1 MVPGTAIETLQSVI
15 GSLVPLA
22 DPAVAE
28 RGLRDLVG
36 VLGTAIAQAAPAHL
50 PADEKSLAEARAPTS
65 KQNGAGTAP
74 APKPERHAAKP
85 LRKRRKTAR
94 RRGKRRTVKPVAASV
109 AVAAPA
115 VASPATRFRIDGT
128 APAVAA
134 D

>member
-15 GSLVPLA
+15 SSLVPLT

-65 KQNGAGTAP
+65 KQNCAETAP
-74 APKPERHAAKP
+74 APKPERQAAKSV
-85 LRKRRKTAR
+85 RKRRKTAR
-94 RRGKRRTVKPVAASV
+94 RGKRRAVKSVAASV

-115 VASPATRFRIDGT
+115 VASPATRFRVDAT

>member
-15 GSLVPLA
+15 SSLVSLT

-50 PADEKSLAEARAPTS
+50 PADETSPAEARAPTS

-74 APKPERHAAKP
+74 APKPERQAAKSVQ
-85 LRKRRKTAR
+85 KRRKTA

-115 VASPATRFRIDGT
+115 VASPATRFCADGT
-128 APAVAA
+128 APPVAA

>member
-15 GSLVPLA
+15 SSLVPLT

-50 PADEKSLAEARAPTS
+50 PADETSPAEARAPTS
-65 KQNGAGTAP
+65 KQDGAGTAP
-74 APKPERHAAKP
+74 APKPERQAAKAV
-85 LRKRRKTAR
+85 RKRRKTA

-115 VASPATRFRIDGT
+115 VASPATRFRVDGT